1 MDNNYKRFQDTA
13 ELLKVMAHPVRL
25 CILRGLIKSGEC
37 NVTSMQDC
45 LEIPQSTISQ
55 HLQKLKSA
63 GLVEGERRGLE
74 IIYKIKDPRV
84 KLLIEILV
92 EEEK

>member
-92 EEEK
+92 EEEN